1 VATMRSRCHSGYF
14 PKGQYRADGPLWCP
28 THTWICGYLGAFSMS
43 LQPWG
48 GRAAEDPDRPT
59 SHSSLN
65 LVQRAEVLALADLDK
80 PLHVATLA
88 HTLAV
93 SERTLRKA
101 FKNAYGLSPC
111 RHLRM
116 LRLSRVRRALLSA
129 HDHVVTVTK
138 IATEFGFAELGRFS
152 VEYRKVFG
160 ESPSVTL
167 RRASRRYEK
176 PNCRDNDL
184 RGIGRLFEDGA
195 YPLVPGTPNAL
206 STSANKELASRG
218 FRKKAAR
225 PALSCSFKAVSP

>member
-1 VATMRSRCHSGYF
+1 
-14 PKGQYRADGPLWCP
+14 
-28 THTWICGYLGAFSMS
+28 MS

-48 GRAAEDPDRPT
+48 GRAAEDPDRRA
-59 SHSSLN
+59 SNSSLN

-101 FKNAYGLSPC
+101 FQNTYGLSPC

-129 HDHVVTVTK
+129 HDQVVTVTK

-176 PNCRDNDL
+176 PNCRGNDL
-184 RGIGRLFEDGA
+184 RRMVGFLRAILTRWCRGRQ
-195 YPLVPGTPNAL
+195 TPCRLRQTKSWPAGVSERKPPDQPYRAHL
-206 STSANKELASRG
+206 RQCRREL
-218 FRKKAAR
+218 
-225 PALSCSFKAVSP
+225 

>member
-1 VATMRSRCHSGYF
+1 M
-14 PKGQYRADGPLWCP
+14 
-28 THTWICGYLGAFSMS
+28 I

-48 GRAAEDPDRPT
+48 GRVAEAPDGRA

-101 FKNAYGLSPC
+101 FKNTYGLSPC

-116 LRLSRVRRALLSA
+116 LRLSQVRRALLSA
-129 HDHVVTVTK
+129 HDQVMTVTK

-167 RRASRRYEK
+167 RRASRLCEK
-176 PNCRDNDL
+176 QNCRGNNL
-184 RGIGRLFEDGA
+184 PGIGPIFEDDA

-206 STSANKELASRG
+206 STAANQELACKG
-218 FRKKAAR
+218 FRKKATR
-225 PALSCSFKAVSP
+225 PALSCSFKALSP